1 MPRALPISR
10 FMRGCTVNK
19 WKKKSGLNDL
29 VQAEIRKTR
38 KGNPREATSL
48 RPRVGSSRRPLDKV
62 SKHRVLSLYNAMFGG
77 NAGQVGLGSSRPESS
92 RPGSTRPGHLGL
104 VLYITYYFQL

>member
-1 MPRALPISR
+1 MRQSPYKITFVTDELVVPRALPISR

-38 KGNPREATSL
+38 KGNPNSSTTSL
-48 RPRVGSSRRPLDKV
+48 RPRFGSSRRPLDKV
-62 SKHRVLSLYNAMFGG
+62 S
-77 NAGQVGLGSSRPESS
+77 
-92 RPGSTRPGHLGL
+92 
-104 VLYITYYFQL
+104 